1 MLQQVYIGEVDLEE
15 EETQDTLITMVEML
29 KTNKYIRLVTFD
41 QAEILLNDP
50 QRSAS
55 VDFWLSA
62 FKESEPEEEGTFFK
76 QLGSFLMDQTRY
88 LQVRGKK
95 STKVFI
101 FVSGPAAQCDF

>member
-1 MLQQVYIGEVDLEE
+1 MLEQVYIGEVDLEE

-29 KTNKYIRLVTFD
+29 KTNKYIRLVPFD
-41 QAEILLNDP
+41 QAEIINP